1 MRIALLTEGGY
12 PYARGESAA
21 WCGRLVQGLGG
32 HEFTVYALSRSRR
45 QDEGARCALPPTVRE
60 VRTARLW
67 GPPAVGRPGERRGYG
82 RRARALF
89 AAHFA
94 ELAAAVCAEEPQAD
108 RFATGLYG
116 LGDLAREHGRL
127 PAALRSEQAVRLLES
142 ACRAPGAL
150 RSARSASVP
159 DLLAVVERLERALR
173 PLSLDWYGPGPGGSG
188 GDAALTAADLCHA
201 VGAGPAAL
209 PGLLVRHR
217 VGTPLLLTEYGVR
230 VREHYLGAVGAA
242 RRSAR
247 DVPPAASA
255 APVRSLLA
263 SFQARLAAE
272 AYRCAE
278 VITPGNAHA
287 RRWQERCGAERH
299 KLRTV
304 YPGMESR
311 PFTAVAEDDGVADP
325 APTLVWTG
333 RVEPAKD
340 VVALLHAFAEVRRVE
355 PRARLLLVGSGPAD
369 DPAYAAHC
377 RVLAAQLFPDEARD
391 ARSVGTNPVT
401 FTEVGSP
408 EVPRLADA
416 YARAAVVVLSSAVEG
431 FPVSLVEAMFSG
443 RATVSTDAGAVCEVI
458 GGTGLVLP
466 PRNPRAL
473 ADACLQLLRDPAR
486 RARLGAAAR
495 ARALELFTVEQ
506 NLEAFHGMYL
516 ELIARRRAGRG
527 TSGGRAHPFA
537 RPAEAH
543 VAVRWA
549 SGRLGP
555 EAAPAGAGEPAV
567 PHTRTS
573 PAPVG
578 RPSWARPARGPGEP
592 VGPGPRVGAGG
603 GGR

>member
-21 WCGRLVQGLGG
+21 WCGRLVHGLGG

-116 LGDLAREHGRL
+116 LGDLARAHGRL
-127 PAALRSEQAVRLLES
+127 PAALRSEQAVRILES

-173 PLSLDWYGPGPGGSG
+173 PLSLDWYDPGPGGSG

-247 DVPPAASA
+247 AVPPAASA

-325 APTLVWTG
+325 SPTLVWTG

-416 YARAAVVVLSSAVEG
+416 YARAAVVVLSSVVEG

-516 ELIARRRAGRG
+516 ELIARRRAGEG
-527 TSGGRAHPFA
+527 TSGGRTHPFA

-555 EAAPAGAGEPAV
+555 EAVPPGAGEPAV

-573 PAPVG
+573 PAPAG

-603 GGR
+603 SGR